1 MSSKRYYAE
10 VEKEIDALFTL
21 PLEEFTAS
29 RNALASRLKK
39 AGQGEEAARV
49 KALAKPSIS
58 AWAVNQLYWKH
69 RSAYDELIAAGER
82 VLAAH
87 ASQLAGKGG
96 DMREA
101 LEARREVLTRLS
113 RLAAVTLTEAGHNPT
128 PEKIHRLTTTL
139 EALSTLASSPS
150 APPAG
155 RLTDDIDPPGFD
167 VFATLMPARRKP
179 IPTPAPEPT
188 KEMRNAAKAALR
200 NAERAL
206 SEARAH
212 ARDVD
217 AALQKAD
224 ARAKET
230 AKRKREAEERLNQAR
245 ADDQEARERLSTL
258 EANARDATKAVRDAE
273 RAVEEAS
280 EEF

>member
-1 MSSKRYYAE
+1 M
-10 VEKEIDALFTL
+10 EKEIDALFTL

-29 RNALASRLKK
+29 RNALASQLKK
-39 AGQGEEAARV
+39 TGRREEAERV
-49 KALAKPSIS
+49 KALGKPSIS

-69 RSAYDELIAAGER
+69 RSAYNELIAAGER
-82 VLAAH
+82 VLGAH
-87 ASQLAGKGG
+87 AAQLAGKGG

-167 VFATLMPARRKP
+167 VFATLMPAGRKAA
-179 IPTPAPEPT
+179 PAQPPPS

-206 SEARAH
+206 SDARAH

-217 AALQKAD
+217 AALQKAA

-230 AKRKREAEERLNQAR
+230 GKRKQEAEERLHQAR
-245 ADDQEARERLSTL
+245 ADDQEARDRLSML
-258 EANARDATKAVRDAE
+258 EADAKNAAKAVRDAE